1 MAVMSETRSH
11 LPRTVLATLSAS
23 LSASLLFAS
32 AAVAAPEAEKPTEPG
47 VDVLVLRVGGTGS
60 ASSAQRYIDDLM
72 SVAAKVNGW
81 PSAQGKYFT
90 SKKLAENWIRA
101 QKPHYGFLSF
111 SAYLGMRKAHD
122 LSLLGKVDATAAG
135 GQQFFIISVNQ
146 HELAGCKGKTLGT
159 NIEDAKFVDKIVGG
173 EAFDLSEFEVVDT
186 KRPVKT
192 IKSVLRGETEC
203 ALVDDAQIVA
213 MNKLEGAE
221 GLHTVWFSPTLP
233 SLVVTKFGNAPDAE
247 AKTFAKNLDKLCTG
261 EGQEACQAAGIKEL
275 SPVAA
280 DSLDAWVAKYDG

>member
-1 MAVMSETRSH
+1 MSRSQLPKTLFAAV
-11 LPRTVLATLSAS
+11 
-23 LSASLLFAS
+23 SASLLLAS
-32 AAVAAPEAEKPTEPG
+32 AAAAAPQSPAAPAEDA

-72 SVAAKVNGW
+72 GVAAKVNGW

-90 SKKLAENWIRA
+90 SKKLAENWISA
-101 QKPHYGFLSF
+101 EKPHYGILSF

-135 GQQFFIISVNQ
+135 GQQFFVISINQ
-146 HELAGCKGKTLGT
+146 HDLAGCKGKTLGT
-159 NIEDAKFVDKIVGG
+159 NIDDAKFVDKVIGG
-173 EAFDLSEFEVVDT
+173 DAFDLSEFEVVDT

-203 ALVDDAQIVA
+203 ALIDDAQISA
-213 MNKLEGAE
+213 MSKLEGAE
-221 GLHTVWFSPTLP
+221 ALHTVWFSPTLP
-233 SLVVTKFGNAPDAE
+233 SLVVTKFGSAPDAE
-247 AKTFAKNLDKLCTG
+247 AKAFASNLDKLCSGGG
-261 EGQEACQAAGIKEL
+261 EEACQAAGIKEL

>member
-11 LPRTVLATLSAS
+11 LPAFAA

-32 AAVAAPEAEKPTEPG
+32 VAVAAPEAPAEPADPAEGG

-72 SVAAKVNGW
+72 NVAAKVNGW

-90 SKKLAENWIRA
+90 SKKLAENWIRT
-101 QKPHYGFLSF
+101 QKPHYGILSF

-135 GQQFFIISVNQ
+135 GQQYFIISVNQ
-146 HELAGCKGKTLGT
+146 HDLAGCKGKTLGT
-159 NIEDAKFVDKIVGG
+159 NIDDAKFVDKVVAGD
-173 EAFDLSEFEVVDT
+173 AFDLSDFEVVDT

-192 IKSVLRGETEC
+192 VKSVLRGETEC
-203 ALVDDAQIVA
+203 ALIDDAQILA
-213 MNKLEGAE
+213 MSKLEGAE
-221 GLHTVWFSPTLP
+221 ALHTVWFSPTLP
-233 SLVVTKFGNAPDAE
+233 SLVVTKFGEAPDAE

-275 SPVAA
+275 APVAA